1 MFRQFY
7 CLSERSSKLSIRAAW
22 PSMKNPVDA
31 DRIRAAFKATQGIAE
46 HSFEQ
51 HVIDA
56 SQVDVN
62 AMIERIA
69 SGESSFE
76 EEDEVLMMKWRAMKA
91 LQDKGS

>member
-1 MFRQFY
+1 
-7 CLSERSSKLSIRAAW
+7 
-22 PSMKNPVDA
+22 MKKNVDA
-31 DRIRAAFKATQGIAE
+31 ERIRAAFKATQGIAE

-56 SQVDVN
+56 SQADVD

-76 EEDEVLMMKWRAMKA
+76 EEDAVLMMKWRAINA
-91 LQDKGS
+91 LQKRGS

>member
-1 MFRQFY
+1 
-7 CLSERSSKLSIRAAW
+7 
-22 PSMKNPVDA
+22 MKNPVDA
-31 DRIRAAFKATQGIAE
+31 ERIRAAFKATQGIAE

-76 EEDEVLMMKWRAMKA
+76 EEDAVLMM
-91 LQDKGS
+91 

>member
-1 MFRQFY
+1 
-7 CLSERSSKLSIRAAW
+7 
-22 PSMKNPVDA
+22 MKNPVDA

-56 SQVDVN
+56 SQVYVD

-69 SGESSFE
+69 SGESTFE

-91 LQDKGS
+91 LQGKGS

>member
-1 MFRQFY
+1 
-7 CLSERSSKLSIRAAW
+7 
-22 PSMKNPVDA
+22 MKNPVDA

-76 EEDEVLMMKWRAMKA
+76 EEDAVLMMKWRAMKA
-91 LQDKGS
+91 LQNKGS

>member
-1 MFRQFY
+1 
-7 CLSERSSKLSIRAAW
+7 
-22 PSMKNPVDA
+22 MKKNVDA
-31 DRIRAAFKATQGIAE
+31 ERIRAAFKATQGIVE

-56 SQVDVN
+56 SQADVN

-76 EEDEVLMMKWRAMKA
+76 EEDEVLMMKWRAMNA
-91 LQDKGS
+91 LQNKSCSESLTCAVWVIKKMFYNNRINAK

>member
-1 MFRQFY
+1 
-7 CLSERSSKLSIRAAW
+7 
-22 PSMKNPVDA
+22 MKKNVDA
-31 DRIRAAFKATQGIAE
+31 ERIRAAFKATQGIVE

-56 SQVDVN
+56 SQADVN

-91 LQDKGS
+91 LQDKDSYVIHQLKCLCDKPFKMSCF

>member
-1 MFRQFY
+1 
-7 CLSERSSKLSIRAAW
+7 
-22 PSMKNPVDA
+22 MKNPVDA

-76 EEDEVLMMKWRAMKA
+76 EEDAVLMMKWRAMKA
-91 LQDKGS
+91 LQGKGS

>member
-1 MFRQFY
+1 
-7 CLSERSSKLSIRAAW
+7 
-22 PSMKNPVDA
+22 MKKNVDA
-31 DRIRAAFKATQGIAE
+31 DRIRAAFKATQGIVE

-56 SQVDVN
+56 SQADVN

-91 LQDKGS
+91 LQDKGSYVIHQLKCLCDKPFKMSCF